1 MRLFG
6 TEMVPNEGENEI
18 PRIPP
23 PPSRLPAAMLH
34 PIEGMQGRGLVLVT
48 RKTLTRS
55 DVAVRQGRLLISK
68 GEVLWGQL
76 SEEEK
81 RELVRP
87 KGYVEV
93 EVVDPRGER
102 NEMKLRRRGSS
113 TTLVLSSGWIK
124 LVKDNKLEAGV
135 DFIELWS
142 FRMGLKLCFAL
153 NVERQLTIPSMMMIH
168 Y

>member
-6 TEMVPNEGENEI
+6 AWPGFGDEKDSV
-18 PRIPP
+18 
-23 PPSRLPAAMLH
+23 
-34 PIEGMQGRGLVLVT
+34 
-48 RKTLTRS
+48 TRS
-55 DVAVRQGRLLISK
+55 DVAVRQGRFLISK

-76 SEEEK
+76 SEEEQ

-102 NEMKLRRRGSS
+102 NKMKLRRRGSS
-113 TTLVLSSGWIK
+113 TTLVLGSGWIK

-153 NVERQLTIPSMMMIH
+153 NVERQLTIPSMMMI
-168 Y
+168 YY